1 MLGPMWSA
9 AVSGSSQL
17 AVGDTVGPF
26 RLEAVLG
33 EGGMGVVYRAVRSPD
48 QQRVALKILKPE
60 LLGDEVYRKR
70 FLHEAR
76 AAQEV
81 QHSHLVPVLEAG
93 EASGQQYLAV
103 AYVEGG
109 TLESLI
115 RTAGPPDL
123 ATVVRITAQVGAGLD
138 ALHANGLVHRDVKPS
153 NIMLDEDHAAYLTD
167 FGLARG
173 RGYTVLTKPGQV
185 MGTLD
190 YIAPELIKGEPA
202 SPASDVYALG
212 CTVHEC
218 LAGQPPFAHKA
229 RLEAA
234 VAHLEEE
241 PPDPCAGRDDL
252 PSQLSW
258 AVHRALAKDPAQ
270 RPPTATAY
278 ARMLQVAS
286 KPEG

>member
-1 MLGPMWSA
+1 MWSTA
-9 AVSGSSQL
+9 ASGSSQL
-17 AVGDTVGPF
+17 NVGDTVGPF
-26 RLEAVLG
+26 TLEAVLG

-48 QQRVALKILKPE
+48 QQRVALKILRPE

-76 AAQEV
+76 AAREV

-93 EASGQQYLAV
+93 ESSGQQYLAV

-115 RTAGPPDL
+115 RSSGPPDL
-123 ATVVRITAQVGAGLD
+123 QTVVRITAQVGAGLD
-138 ALHANGLVHRDVKPS
+138 ALHQNGLVHRDVKPS
-153 NIMLDEDHAAYLTD
+153 NIMLDEDRDAYLTD

-202 SPASDVYALG
+202 SPASDIYALG
-212 CTVHEC
+212 CTVCEC
-218 LAGQPPFAHKA
+218 IAGQPPFADKG
-229 RLEAA
+229 RFEAA

-252 PSQLSW
+252 PPQLSW
-258 AVHRALAKDPAQ
+258 AVLRALAKDPAQ

-278 ARMLQVAS
+278 ARMLQVAA
-286 KPEG
+286 KPEV